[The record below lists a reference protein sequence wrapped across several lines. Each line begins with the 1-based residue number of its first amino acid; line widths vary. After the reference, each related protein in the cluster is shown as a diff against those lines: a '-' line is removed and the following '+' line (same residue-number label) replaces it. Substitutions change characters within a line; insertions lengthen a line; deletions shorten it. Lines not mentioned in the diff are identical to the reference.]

1 MSKIK
6 KFAKIQVKKI
16 QGGKDPLRLLEEF
29 IMRQGF
35 DPEQCQQSRTP
46 NTIRWLLPLA
56 AEEELEVLIDGLQ
69 RHSESTIYLGLNVAV
84 VPLRHAQRMLTAAL
98 EIADNLV
105 GIKVSLVGHY
115 LVLSAS
121 FGAPGIGIDDLEYN
135 FRLIMEQKEW
145 FREALRDEIGLEE
158 LPEA

>member
-1 MSKIK
+1 MNKIK
-6 KFAKIQVKKI
+6 KFAKIQVKKL

-35 DPEQCQQSRTP
+35 DPEQCEQSRTS

-56 AEEELEVLIDGLQ
+56 EQEELELLIDGLNK
-69 RHSESTIYLGLNVAV
+69 HAESTIYIGVNVAV
-84 VPLRHAQRMLTAAL
+84 VPLKKSNEMLAAAL

-121 FGAPGIGIDDLEYN
+121 FGAPGMEIDDLEYN
-135 FRLIMEQKEW
+135 FRLIMEQKSW
-145 FREALRDEIGLEE
+145 FREALQDELEIE
-158 LPEA
+158 DLSDS